1 MRGIGKPSTGK
12 FAVAKSSIA
21 ISAAFVVAS
30 AATVLLPSQA
40 SAQFNIDGII
50 RGAIQQGGY
59 GYRGPIQHYSS
70 HPSPH
75 QDSDDNSAADNKN
88 GKGVKSTNDGDT
100 GSGSGSASKGSGG
113 GPQSAS
119 TSGPAGGS
127 GSGPSGGSGGG
138 PGSGGGASGNPP
150 KTSDD
155 MPSFSPS
162 R

>member
-1 MRGIGKPSTGK
+1 MRGIGKPPIGIPTAFLLVSGVRML
-12 FAVAKSSIA
+12 ASSE
-21 ISAAFVVAS
+21 
-30 AATVLLPSQA
+30 A

-59 GYRGPIQHYSS
+59 GYRGPVQHYSS

-75 QDSDDNSAADNKN
+75 PDSDDDSAADNKN

-119 TSGPAGGS
+119 TSGPTGGS
-127 GSGPSGGSGGG
+127 GGGPSGGSGGG